1 MDMKRRELLA
11 AGLLGGFGLAA
22 GGARPA
28 RAQAQATI
36 RFLTPETDPSQVRV
50 WQELIQGF
58 AGVNRTVTI
67 RPEYASWDDLVR
79 KISADLI
86 AGAPPE
92 IVAGSS
98 RTGFMASAARRNLL
112 VDLAPLVDELGR
124 DDFHKPSLEAW
135 HYNGIQAAI
144 PYGMQWPVLWCRTDL
159 FQEAG
164 LALPTTWDEYRAA
177 AERLTNPSRG
187 IYGACFPAGRTWNT
201 EIQSSITIWAAGGH
215 IFDER
220 LNVSLDTPE
229 VRRAMTYYA
238 EMCRFSP
245 PDIGQYGFR
254 EASAAYTSGKSATT
268 FYWGRVLS
276 HLYQQAPDLLQK
288 TKTVHIP
295 HGGKRATSLG
305 WDEFVVYRGRN
316 SRAALEYVKYLMQPR
331 QVYMMMEPVIA
342 HVVPT
347 RNSVLPMLR
356 QHEWVQKNPD
366 IVTTLI
372 EPIDFGISATKESPN
387 HPFNYKWDA
396 FQARNILPDMV
407 QRIVLGREPVALAVE
422 KAHKEAVEAT
432 RDIRQ

>member
-1 MDMKRRELLA
+1 MMDRRQM
-11 AGLLGGFGLAA
+11 LLGA
-22 GGARPA
+22 GGALGALGLGGRA
-28 RAQAQATI
+28 ALAQAQTPI

-50 WQELIQGF
+50 WQAFVEQYG
-58 AGVNRTVTI
+58 AANRGVAI

-79 KISADLI
+79 KVSADLM
-86 AGAPPE
+86 AGSPPE
-92 IVAGSS
+92 VIAGSS
-98 RTGFMASAARRNLL
+98 RTGFVAAAARRNLL
-112 VDLAPLVDELGR
+112 MDLTPVVEELGR
-124 DDFHKPSLEAW
+124 ADFHAPSLAAW
-135 HYNGIQAAI
+135 KFGNVQAAI

-164 LALPTTWDEYRAA
+164 LPLPTTWDEYRSA
-177 AERLTNPSRG
+177 AEKLTNPQRG

-201 EIQSSITIWAAGGH
+201 EIQAGIAIWQAGGH
-215 IFDER
+215 MFDEK
-220 LNVSLDTPE
+220 LNVTLDTPE

-245 PDIGQYGFR
+245 PDIGSYGFR

-276 HLYQQAPDLLQK
+276 HLYQQAPDLLPK
-288 TKTVHIP
+288 TRTVHYP
-295 HGGKRATSLG
+295 RGVRQAVALG

-316 SRAALEYVKYLMQPR
+316 SRAAMDYVKWMLQPR
-331 QVYMMMEPVIA
+331 QMYAMMEPVIA

-347 RNSVLPMLR
+347 RNSVMPMLQ
-356 QHEWVQKNPD
+356 QHEWIRKHPE

-372 EPIDFGISATKESPN
+372 EPIDFGVSATTESPN
-387 HPFNYKWDA
+387 HPFNFKYET
-396 FQARNILPDMV
+396 FQARNILPDLV

-422 KAHKEAVEAT
+422 KAHKDAVEAT